1 MLNARLRFSKTFN
14 ARYISH
20 LDLMRCFSRAIKQ
33 SGIDAWYTEGFNP
46 HLYITF
52 ALPLSLGQES
62 ICEAADLK
70 LNGDIFDQYIAEK
83 INRFLPFGIEVYDAG
98 PARQKVA
105 EIAWARY
112 HIELSGGPAL
122 NAIAQAIAALAG
134 REAIVVHKTTKK
146 GIVET
151 DIKPL
156 ISCLSATISGEHCLL
171 DATLAAGPQVSLN
184 PQVVLDE
191 LFLALKNPPDHQ
203 LIKRVSILD
212 RQLNTF
218 E

>member
-1 MLNARLRFSKTFN
+1 MQNVRLRFSKTFD

-33 SGIDAWYTEGFNP
+33 SGVDAWYTEGFNP

-62 ICEAADLK
+62 ICEVADIK
-70 LNGDIFDQYIAEK
+70 LNGTMDQYLAER
-83 INRFLPFGIEVYDAG
+83 INRCLPFGVEIYDTG
-98 PARQKVA
+98 PPRQKVS

-112 HIELSGGPAL
+112 HLELGGGIAPQ
-122 NAIAQAIAALAG
+122 AIAQAANELWG
-134 REAIVVHKTTKK
+134 RGSIVVHKTTKK
-146 GIVET
+146 GAAET

-156 ISCLSATISGEHCLL
+156 IARLTATVRGEQCLL
-171 DATLAAGPQVSLN
+171 DMTLAAGQQVSLN
-184 PQVVLDE
+184 PQAVLE
-191 LFLALKNPPDHQ
+191 QIFPALGAAPDHQ
-203 LIKRVSILD
+203 LIKRVSILNHK
-212 RQLNTF
+212 LNTF